1 MDNLIG
7 SLRGR
12 YIRCIPLSKTSA
24 MINSSHAWNFSE
36 CTPFSTFTLAN
47 GYLKNK
53 EKRLWW
59 DCSTEEKYMKDFIC
73 TIFCTN
79 YPEIAHIASTV
90 FLHFTVHNIQFDN
103 SFVNNVHLSKCVRW
117 LIDLPFGILNWINYY
132 RVQTEPKCWRR
143 NGTTEL
149 VNCVGIHNPRHY
161 IPPFAEANMET
172 TWDYHEYEIS
182 LI

>member
-1 MDNLIG
+1 MYTIKQDQCNDKFISCMKLFWVHSILNFYI
-7 SLRGR
+7 SKRISEKQRKKTLR
-12 YIRCIPLSKTSA
+12 L
-24 MINSSHAWNFSE
+24 
-36 CTPFSTFTLAN
+36 
-47 GYLKNK
+47 
-53 EKRLWW
+53 
-59 DCSTEEKYMKDFIC
+59 YMKDFIC
-73 TIFCTN
+73 TISCTD

-90 FLHFTVHNIQFDN
+90 FLHFTAHNIQFDN